1 MSLASSYLPI
11 FRQYKEDAGCAD
23 CGYDYPHY
31 MLEFDHLP
39 GTKKVDNVYRVL
51 KKYGLESAW
60 QEVAKCEVV
69 CANCHKRRTFERENS
84 DILDS

>member
-1 MSLASSYLPI
+1 MPPGLYLQA

-23 CGYDYPHY
+23 CKNKYPHY

-39 GTKKVDNVYRVL
+39 GSKKVDNVYRVL
-51 KKYGLESAW
+51 KKYGIESAW

-69 CANCHKRRTFERENS
+69 CANCHKRRTYEREQI
-84 DILDS
+84 DIMES

>member
-1 MSLASSYLPI
+1 MPPGIHLKA

-23 CGYDYPHY
+23 CKNKYPHY

-39 GTKKVDNVYRVL
+39 GSKKVDNVYRVL
-51 KKYGLESAW
+51 KKYGVESAW

-69 CANCHKRRTFERENS
+69 CANCHKRRTHEREQIDMIES
-84 DILDS
+84 